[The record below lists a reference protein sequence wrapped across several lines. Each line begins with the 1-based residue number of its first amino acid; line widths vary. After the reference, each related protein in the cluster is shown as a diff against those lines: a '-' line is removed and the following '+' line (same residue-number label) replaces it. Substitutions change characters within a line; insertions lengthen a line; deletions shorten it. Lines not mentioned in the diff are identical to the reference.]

1 MDDLVLNLTTDHHV
15 VSKHSS
21 GGKGGR
27 WTDRL
32 KAKRVEKR
40 KARTNEKSSNKPS
53 DDSESRPAKRPRI
66 ESSPQ
71 KSKSAPTTRPTRPQ
85 TQVISSLFSYNPK
98 IEAPVNAPTPKVNS
112 RPSNAPLAD
121 SSGFSGLGLDPL
133 IAAHLVNKMNIDK
146 PTSIQRAVLPAVFST
161 ASQEA
166 TARDVFI
173 QSQTGSGKTLSFLL
187 PIIQDLL
194 PLSSLSY
201 IDRSIGTL
209 AIIIAPTR
217 ELAKQ
222 ISDVL
227 EALLQMRLRPGDEP
241 ADDPGGSS
249 ARLTRWLVSG
259 LLTGGATRTHE
270 KARIRKGL
278 PIIVS
283 TPGRLLDHLQS
294 TSSFNVAKCRWLVLD
309 EADRLMELGFEETI
323 TGIIQ
328 GLDGRRKLA
337 LQAVEA
343 GKSMEVGGWD
353 WDRRRRTILCSAT
366 IREDVQKL
374 AGKALINPMM
384 IKATAAEPSTEQNTA
399 STNNLPSTTSATEKF
414 TPPSQLAQKYVVVP
428 LKLRLV
434 ALVALLRSL
443 IAQSQARRGTK
454 IIVFLSCTDSVDFH
468 FNLLG
473 GSSMGGEDEPAAA
486 DADSD
491 ADSDG
496 DEPEAQPLS
505 EKVEAKSSL
514 LPDTSIFRLH
524 GSLPTPTRLASLRG
538 FSGASSKGKG
548 PAPSTSSV
556 LLCTSV
562 ASRGL
567 DLPLVRAVVQY
578 DLPTEGGATEYVHRV
593 GRTARAGKGGEAWS
607 MVSPSESEWVK
618 WVEGKMRGDETA
630 DDEGRNITLAG
641 VSIDNVLRSGFGGK
655 GSEYE
660 ARATEVQLAFE
671 RWVLRKKENAGIA
684 RKAYLSHM
692 RAYATHPSNE
702 KHIFHVRH
710 LHLGHLAK
718 SFALRDAP
726 KTVSTA
732 GGGGGGKAPPRKE
745 KERERKPKKATGAE
759 GADAASATKKR
770 AREWEVDH
778 SGEAERRM
786 QEVVRS
792 QGRLTKKGGVMMSS
806 GASEFQIAGGAALER
821 GGGIGGLCLAVALS
835 KYAHI
840 QVDVYEGAG
849 RFREIGAGVMIWA
862 RTWRILDLLGLA
874 EHFAKVTDTPP
885 RPDIGFEYRRSDR
898 STSDAFKWNFV
909 AMPYGCIRFHRAHF
923 LDVFVDNLPEGIAH
937 FGKRLVSYEKQ
948 ASGEIY
954 LAFADGTNA
963 VCDLLVGC
971 DGIKSVVRAQ
981 MLRAKAAEESQPE
994 LLELIEPKW
1003 TGTYAYRGLIPSTN
1017 LPSVDGVRH
1026 RTLATPMMYCGQDKH
1041 IVAYSISQGN
1051 VVNFV
1056 AFASELD
1063 KENQDYGG
1071 EWVTDC
1077 TKEEVLTCF
1086 AGWESEALTLLERVD
1101 KPTKWGIHHIRELP
1115 FYVAGRIVLLG
1126 DAAHG
1131 MSPHLGSGAGQ
1142 AIEDAYVLAN
1152 VLGAAPTNSL
1162 DKALEAYERTR
1173 LPVANHVLRSS
1184 FESGKM
1190 YEFNSRFAEE
1200 YNTLGPAI
1208 GRQWGFLTESTPEGE
1223 AEKAV
1228 GILRSLEEQG

>member
-1 MDDLVLNLTTDHHV
+1 MDDLVLNLATDDHV
-15 VSKHSS
+15 VLKSS
-21 GGKGGR
+21 GGGKGGR

-40 KARTNEKSSNKPS
+40 KARPTEKQPNKPS

-66 ESSPQ
+66 EASPQ
-71 KSKSAPTTRPTRPQ
+71 KPRPAQATKPNRPP

-98 IEAPVNAPTPKVNS
+98 IEAPVNDPAPKINS
-112 RPSNAPLAD
+112 APSNAPLAD
-121 SSGFSGLGLDPL
+121 SSGFSALGLDPL

-227 EALLQMRLRPGDEP
+227 EALLQLRLRPGEES
-241 ADDPGGSS
+241 ADDPGSSS

-270 KARIRKGL
+270 KARLRKGL

-283 TPGRLLDHLQS
+283 TPGRLLDHLQN

-337 LQAVEA
+337 LQAMEA
-343 GKSMEVGGWD
+343 GKGMEVGGWD
-353 WDRRRRTILCSAT
+353 WDRRRRTMLCSAT

-384 IKATAAEPSTEQNTA
+384 IKATEAEPVVQPSN
-399 STNNLPSTTSATEKF
+399 PSTTDAPSAPAVAEKF

-434 ALVALLRSL
+434 ALIALLRSL

-468 FNLLG
+468 WNLLG
-473 GSSMGGEDEPAAA
+473 GSAMGGEDDPTAPGG
-486 DADSD
+486 DSD
-491 ADSDG
+491 ADSD
-496 DEPEAQPLS
+496 DETEAQS
-505 EKVEAKSSL
+505 MSDKVEVKSSL

-538 FSGASSKGKG
+538 FSGAASKSKG
-548 PAPSTSSV
+548 PVASTSSV

-618 WVEGKMRGDETA
+618 WVEGKMRGDEA
-630 DDEGRNITLAG
+630 AGDEERNITITG

-655 GSEYE
+655 GSEFE

-671 RWVLRKKENAGIA
+671 RWVLRKKENAGFA

-692 RAYATHPSNE
+692 RAYATHPSSE

-726 KTVSTA
+726 KAVSNA
-732 GGGGGGKAPPRKE
+732 GGTGKAPPRKE
-745 KERERKPKKATGAE
+745 KERERKPKKTVGTEGVDGAP
-759 GADAASATKKR
+759 ASKKR

-786 QEVVRS
+786 QEVVRL

-806 GASEFQIAGGAALER
+806 GASEFQIAGGTALER
-821 GGGIGGLCLAVALS
+821 
-835 KYAHI
+835 
-840 QVDVYEGAG
+840 
-849 RFREIGAGVMIWA
+849 
-862 RTWRILDLLGLA
+862 
-874 EHFAKVTDTPP
+874 
-885 RPDIGFEYRRSDR
+885 
-898 STSDAFKWNFV
+898 
-909 AMPYGCIRFHRAHF
+909 
-923 LDVFVDNLPEGIAH
+923 
-937 FGKRLVSYEKQ
+937 
-948 ASGEIY
+948 
-954 LAFADGTNA
+954 
-963 VCDLLVGC
+963 LVG
-971 DGIKSVVRAQ
+971 S
-981 MLRAKAAEESQPE
+981 
-994 LLELIEPKW
+994 
-1003 TGTYAYRGLIPSTN
+1003 
-1017 LPSVDGVRH
+1017 
-1026 RTLATPMMYCGQDKH
+1026 
-1041 IVAYSISQGN
+1041 
-1051 VVNFV
+1051 
-1056 AFASELD
+1056 
-1063 KENQDYGG
+1063 
-1071 EWVTDC
+1071 
-1077 TKEEVLTCF
+1077 
-1086 AGWESEALTLLERVD
+1086 
-1101 KPTKWGIHHIRELP
+1101 
-1115 FYVAGRIVLLG
+1115 
-1126 DAAHG
+1126 
-1131 MSPHLGSGAGQ
+1131 
-1142 AIEDAYVLAN
+1142 
-1152 VLGAAPTNSL
+1152 
-1162 DKALEAYERTR
+1162 
-1173 LPVANHVLRSS
+1173 RS
-1184 FESGKM
+1184 
-1190 YEFNSRFAEE
+1190 
-1200 YNTLGPAI
+1200 
-1208 GRQWGFLTESTPEGE
+1208 
-1223 AEKAV
+1223 
-1228 GILRSLEEQG
+1228 

>member
-1 MDDLVLNLTTDHHV
+1 MDDLVLNLATDDRA

-21 GGKGGR
+21 NKGGR

-40 KARTNEKSSNKPS
+40 KARPTEKQSSKPS
-53 DDSESRPAKRPRI
+53 DDSESRPTKRPRI
-66 ESSPQ
+66 ETSPQ
-71 KSKSAPTTRPTRPQ
+71 KPKTALTTRPTRPQ

-98 IEAPVNAPTPKVNS
+98 IETPVNTPAPKVS
-112 RPSNAPLAD
+112 SHPSNAPLAD
-121 SSGFSGLGLDPL
+121 SSGFSALGVDPL

-146 PTSIQRAVLPAVFST
+146 PTSIQRAVLPAVIST

-227 EALLQMRLRPGDEP
+227 EALLQMRLRPGDDEP
-241 ADDPGGSS
+241 GTSS

-259 LLTGGATRTHE
+259 LLTGGATRAHE

-283 TPGRLLDHLQS
+283 TPGRLLDHLQNTS
-294 TSSFNVAKCRWLVLD
+294 TFNVAKCRWLVLD

-337 LQAVEA
+337 IQAMEA
-343 GKSMEVGGWD
+343 GKSAEVGGWD

-384 IKATAAEPSTEQNTA
+384 IKATAAEPLAGQNTA
-399 STNNLPSTTSATEKF
+399 STSDLPSTAATENF
-414 TPPSQLAQKYVVVP
+414 TPPSQLSQKYVVVP

-434 ALVALLRSL
+434 ALIALLRSL

-473 GSSMGGEDEPAAA
+473 GSNMGGEDGPAAGEG
-486 DADSD
+486 DSD
-491 ADSDG
+491 ADSD
-496 DEPEAQPLS
+496 DEAA
-505 EKVEAKSSL
+505 VEPTANNVEVKSSL

-538 FSGASSKGKG
+538 FSGSSSKGKG
-548 PAPSTSSV
+548 PASSTSAV

-567 DLPLVRAVVQY
+567 DLPLVRAVIQY

-607 MVSPSESEWVK
+607 IVSPSESEWVK

-630 DDEGRNITLAG
+630 GDEDRNITLTG
-641 VSIDNVLRSGFGGK
+641 VSIENILRSGFGGGK

-660 ARATEVQLAFE
+660 GRATEVQLAFE
-671 RWVLRKKENAGIA
+671 RWVLRNKENAGAA
-684 RKAYLSHM
+684 RKAFLSHM
-692 RAYATHPSNE
+692 RAYATHPSSE

-726 KTVSTA
+726 KAVSIA
-732 GGGGGGKAPPRKE
+732 GGSGKALPRKE
-745 KERERKPKKATGAE
+745 KERERKPKKVAIAE
-759 GADAASATKKR
+759 SADGIPATKKR

-821 GGGIGGLCLAVALS
+821 
-835 KYAHI
+835 
-840 QVDVYEGAG
+840 
-849 RFREIGAGVMIWA
+849 
-862 RTWRILDLLGLA
+862 
-874 EHFAKVTDTPP
+874 
-885 RPDIGFEYRRSDR
+885 
-898 STSDAFKWNFV
+898 
-909 AMPYGCIRFHRAHF
+909 
-923 LDVFVDNLPEGIAH
+923 
-937 FGKRLVSYEKQ
+937 
-948 ASGEIY
+948 
-954 LAFADGTNA
+954 
-963 VCDLLVGC
+963 LVG
-971 DGIKSVVRAQ
+971 S
-981 MLRAKAAEESQPE
+981 
-994 LLELIEPKW
+994 
-1003 TGTYAYRGLIPSTN
+1003 
-1017 LPSVDGVRH
+1017 
-1026 RTLATPMMYCGQDKH
+1026 
-1041 IVAYSISQGN
+1041 
-1051 VVNFV
+1051 
-1056 AFASELD
+1056 
-1063 KENQDYGG
+1063 
-1071 EWVTDC
+1071 
-1077 TKEEVLTCF
+1077 
-1086 AGWESEALTLLERVD
+1086 
-1101 KPTKWGIHHIRELP
+1101 
-1115 FYVAGRIVLLG
+1115 
-1126 DAAHG
+1126 
-1131 MSPHLGSGAGQ
+1131 
-1142 AIEDAYVLAN
+1142 
-1152 VLGAAPTNSL
+1152 
-1162 DKALEAYERTR
+1162 
-1173 LPVANHVLRSS
+1173 RS
-1184 FESGKM
+1184 
-1190 YEFNSRFAEE
+1190 
-1200 YNTLGPAI
+1200 
-1208 GRQWGFLTESTPEGE
+1208 
-1223 AEKAV
+1223 
-1228 GILRSLEEQG
+1228 

>member
-1 MDDLVLNLTTDHHV
+1 MDDLVLNIATDDHV
-15 VSKHSS
+15 VSKHSKN
-21 GGKGGR
+21 KGGR

-40 KARTNEKSSNKPS
+40 KARPTEKQPNKPS
-53 DDSESRPAKRPRI
+53 DDSESRPAKRPRL
-66 ESSPQ
+66 EASPQ
-71 KSKSAPTTRPTRPQ
+71 KPKPAPTIRPTRPQ

-98 IEAPVNAPTPKVNS
+98 IEAPVNDPAPKATL
-112 RPSNAPLAD
+112 RPSNAPIAD
-121 SSGFSGLGLDPL
+121 SSGFSALGLDPL
-133 IAAHLVNKMNIDK
+133 ITAHLVNKMNIDK
-146 PTSIQRAVLPAVFST
+146 PTSIQRAVLPAVIST

-227 EALLQMRLRPGDEP
+227 EALLQLRLRPGDES
-241 ADDPGGSS
+241 ADDPGSSS

-259 LLTGGATRTHE
+259 LLTGGATRAHE

-283 TPGRLLDHLQS
+283 TPGRLLDHLQNTS
-294 TSSFNVAKCRWLVLD
+294 TFNVAKCRWLVLD

-337 LQAVEA
+337 LQAMEA
-343 GKSMEVGGWD
+343 GQSMEVGGWD
-353 WDRRRRTILCSAT
+353 WERRRRTILCSAT

-384 IKATAAEPSTEQNTA
+384 IKATAVEPSTEQNPA
-399 STNNLPSTTSATEKF
+399 STSDLPNITTAEKF
-414 TPPSQLAQKYVVVP
+414 TPPAQLAQKYVVVP

-473 GSSMGGEDEPAAA
+473 GSSMGDEDGPVA
-486 DADSD
+486 DDGDSD
-491 ADSDG
+491 AESDDEAAKPIG
-496 DEPEAQPLS
+496 D
-505 EKVEAKSSL
+505 KVEVKSGL

-538 FSGASSKGKG
+538 FSGSSAKGKG
-548 PAPSTSSV
+548 SAPSSSAV

-567 DLPLVRAVVQY
+567 DLPLVRAVIQY

-630 DDEGRNITLAG
+630 DDEDQNITLAG
-641 VSIDNVLRSGFGGK
+641 VAIENVLRSGFGGK
-655 GSEYE
+655 GNEYE
-660 ARATEVQLAFE
+660 GRATEVQLAFE
-671 RWVLRKKENAGIA
+671 RWVLRSKENAGAA
-684 RKAYLSHM
+684 RKAFLSHM
-692 RAYATHPSNE
+692 RAYATHPSSE

-718 SFALRDAP
+718 SFALREAP
-726 KTVSTA
+726 KAVSSA
-732 GGGGGGKAPPRKE
+732 DGKAASRKE
-745 KERERKPKKATGAE
+745 KERERKPKKVAIAE
-759 GADAASATKKR
+759 GADVAPATKKR
-770 AREWEVDH
+770 ARDWEVDH

-821 GGGIGGLCLAVALS
+821 
-835 KYAHI
+835 
-840 QVDVYEGAG
+840 
-849 RFREIGAGVMIWA
+849 
-862 RTWRILDLLGLA
+862 
-874 EHFAKVTDTPP
+874 
-885 RPDIGFEYRRSDR
+885 
-898 STSDAFKWNFV
+898 
-909 AMPYGCIRFHRAHF
+909 
-923 LDVFVDNLPEGIAH
+923 
-937 FGKRLVSYEKQ
+937 
-948 ASGEIY
+948 
-954 LAFADGTNA
+954 
-963 VCDLLVGC
+963 LVG
-971 DGIKSVVRAQ
+971 S
-981 MLRAKAAEESQPE
+981 
-994 LLELIEPKW
+994 
-1003 TGTYAYRGLIPSTN
+1003 
-1017 LPSVDGVRH
+1017 
-1026 RTLATPMMYCGQDKH
+1026 
-1041 IVAYSISQGN
+1041 
-1051 VVNFV
+1051 
-1056 AFASELD
+1056 
-1063 KENQDYGG
+1063 
-1071 EWVTDC
+1071 
-1077 TKEEVLTCF
+1077 
-1086 AGWESEALTLLERVD
+1086 
-1101 KPTKWGIHHIRELP
+1101 
-1115 FYVAGRIVLLG
+1115 
-1126 DAAHG
+1126 
-1131 MSPHLGSGAGQ
+1131 
-1142 AIEDAYVLAN
+1142 
-1152 VLGAAPTNSL
+1152 
-1162 DKALEAYERTR
+1162 
-1173 LPVANHVLRSS
+1173 RS
-1184 FESGKM
+1184 
-1190 YEFNSRFAEE
+1190 
-1200 YNTLGPAI
+1200 
-1208 GRQWGFLTESTPEGE
+1208 
-1223 AEKAV
+1223 
-1228 GILRSLEEQG
+1228 

>member
-1 MDDLVLNLTTDHHV
+1 MDDLVLNLATDDHV
-15 VSKHSS
+15 PSKHSA
-21 GGKGGR
+21 GGSKGGR

-40 KARTNEKSSNKPS
+40 KTRPSEKQSIKPA
-53 DDSESRPAKRPRI
+53 DDSESRPTKRPRI
-66 ESSPQ
+66 ETSPQ
-71 KSKSAPTTRPTRPQ
+71 KPKPAPTTRPTRP

-98 IEAPVNAPTPKVNS
+98 IEAPVNAPAPKNTS

-121 SSGFSGLGLDPL
+121 SSSFSGLGLDPL

-161 ASQEA
+161 TSQEA

-227 EALLQMRLRPGDEP
+227 EALLQLRLRPGEES

-270 KARIRKGL
+270 KARLRKGL

-283 TPGRLLDHLQS
+283 TPGRLLDHLQN

-337 LQAVEA
+337 LQAMEE
-343 GKSMEVGGWD
+343 GKGMEVGGWD
-353 WDRRRRTILCSAT
+353 WDRRRRTMLCSAT

-384 IKATAAEPSTEQNTA
+384 IKATEAEPLSEQKTA
-399 STNNLPSTTSATEKF
+399 STGDLPNAPAAAENF
-414 TPPSQLAQKYVVVP
+414 TPPSQLSQKYVVVP

-468 FNLLG
+468 WNLLG
-473 GSSMGGEDEPAAA
+473 GSAMGGEDEPAAA
-486 DADSD
+486 EVDSD
-491 ADSDG
+491 ADSD
-496 DEPEAQPLS
+496 EEAEAQPIGD
-505 EKVEAKSSL
+505 KVEVKSSL

-548 PAPSTSSV
+548 PPPSSSSV

-567 DLPLVRAVVQY
+567 DLPLVRAVIQY

-618 WVEGKMRGDETA
+618 WVEGKMRGEEAAGDE
-630 DDEGRNITLAG
+630 DRNITLSG
-641 VSIDNVLRSGFGGK
+641 VSIDSVLRGGFGGK

-660 ARATEVQLAFE
+660 ARATEVQLSFE
-671 RWVLRKKENAGIA
+671 RWVLRKKENAGFA
-684 RKAYLSHM
+684 RKAFLSHM
-692 RAYATHPSNE
+692 RAYATHPSSE

-726 KTVSTA
+726 KSVSTA
-732 GGGGGGKAPPRKE
+732 GGAGTKAPPRKE
-745 KERERKPKKATGAE
+745 KERERKPKKTP
-759 GADAASATKKR
+759 GADAAEGAPATKKR

-821 GGGIGGLCLAVALS
+821 
-835 KYAHI
+835 
-840 QVDVYEGAG
+840 
-849 RFREIGAGVMIWA
+849 
-862 RTWRILDLLGLA
+862 
-874 EHFAKVTDTPP
+874 
-885 RPDIGFEYRRSDR
+885 
-898 STSDAFKWNFV
+898 
-909 AMPYGCIRFHRAHF
+909 
-923 LDVFVDNLPEGIAH
+923 
-937 FGKRLVSYEKQ
+937 
-948 ASGEIY
+948 
-954 LAFADGTNA
+954 
-963 VCDLLVGC
+963 LVG
-971 DGIKSVVRAQ
+971 S
-981 MLRAKAAEESQPE
+981 
-994 LLELIEPKW
+994 
-1003 TGTYAYRGLIPSTN
+1003 
-1017 LPSVDGVRH
+1017 
-1026 RTLATPMMYCGQDKH
+1026 
-1041 IVAYSISQGN
+1041 
-1051 VVNFV
+1051 
-1056 AFASELD
+1056 
-1063 KENQDYGG
+1063 
-1071 EWVTDC
+1071 
-1077 TKEEVLTCF
+1077 
-1086 AGWESEALTLLERVD
+1086 
-1101 KPTKWGIHHIRELP
+1101 
-1115 FYVAGRIVLLG
+1115 
-1126 DAAHG
+1126 
-1131 MSPHLGSGAGQ
+1131 
-1142 AIEDAYVLAN
+1142 
-1152 VLGAAPTNSL
+1152 
-1162 DKALEAYERTR
+1162 
-1173 LPVANHVLRSS
+1173 RS
-1184 FESGKM
+1184 
-1190 YEFNSRFAEE
+1190 
-1200 YNTLGPAI
+1200 
-1208 GRQWGFLTESTPEGE
+1208 
-1223 AEKAV
+1223 
-1228 GILRSLEEQG
+1228 